1 MKEQEEDLF
10 FTSQFIDNIRLKI
23 SLLLA
28 CIVFHFPRYRN
39 FEPLQVKEMLKH
51 SFENLRAQ
59 KGLEREIDLKV
70 VIPSRQF
77 KDNCFGSPTSI
88 ATRRSYDITPAE
100 SPTNLEDLSC
110 NSSVIASDCEENSV
124 IISFECS
131 SKNQSDEG
139 IASVFP
145 WRPRSPTDQMLRSP
159 QQILRDNWHL
169 RYLEESGLKK
179 W

>member
-1 MKEQEEDLF
+1 
-10 FTSQFIDNIRLKI
+10 
-23 SLLLA
+23 
-28 CIVFHFPRYRN
+28 
-39 FEPLQVKEMLKH
+39 MLKH

-88 ATRRSYDITPAE
+88 ATRRSYDISPAE
-100 SPTNLEDLSC
+100 SPTNLEDILSC
-110 NSSVIASDCEENSV
+110 NSSVVASDCEENSA
-124 IISFECS
+124 IISFDCS

-159 QQILRDNWHL
+159 QQVLRDNWHL